1 MKRMSLGRKLVIAAV
16 VLAALA
22 ALVQLAGGDL
32 MARLA
37 QHLHGGT

>member
-1 MKRMSLGRKLVIAAV
+1 MKRMSTGRKLVIALV

-22 ALVQLAGGDL
+22 VLVQLVGGDL
-32 MARLA
+32 MGRLA